1 MSGGLRVEKLRR
13 GHAIE
18 TFICGQP
25 ALDRFLVRYA
35 LQSQQAGGS
44 TTYVALDGE
53 RVVGFYSLA
62 YGQIEC
68 EDAPDRVAKGLARH
82 PVPIMLLARLAVAS
96 DYQGRGLGASLLKD
110 ATLRTI
116 QAADIA
122 GLRAILVH
130 AKDDSAR
137 KFYEHFEFVASPT
150 DAYHLIRLLKD
161 ARAMLEG

>member
-1 MSGGLRVEKLRR
+1 MSGGLRVEKLGRQ
-13 GHAIE
+13 HEVE
-18 TFICGQP
+18 TFTCGQP

-44 TTYVALDGE
+44 ATYVALDRD
-53 RVVGFYSLA
+53 RVIGFHSLA
-62 YGQIEC
+62 YGSVDFD
-68 EDAPDRVAKGLARH
+68 DAPERVAAGLARH
-82 PVPIMLLARLAVAS
+82 QVPVMLLARLAVAS
-96 DYQGRGLGASLLKD
+96 DFQGRGLGASLLKD

-137 KFYEHFEFVASPT
+137 KFYEHFEFVPSPT
-150 DAYHLIRLLKD
+150 DARHLMRLLKD
-161 ARAMLEG
+161 ARAMLGG